1 MMKIVLRSRLMSGL
15 VGLLGAIVASRRPA
29 LAMDNCGSTGHP
41 ATIFVDG
48 VVDSADY
55 QSLYSGGNPMIA
67 VNSSWHSGTDVS
79 GSANFYVTFYDK
91 NGSNVASVWSSM
103 QNIAGGFC
111 VTFNTPTTAWQTFRV
126 IENQYG
132 SSGYCGSGSAYSG
145 CAF

>member
-1 MMKIVLRSRLMSGL
+1 MMKIVRRSKLMSGFIGML
-15 VGLLGAIVASRRPA
+15 KAIIASRRAA
-29 LAMDNCGSTGHP
+29 LAIDNCSSTGHP

-79 GSANFYVTFYDK
+79 GSAHFYVTFFDK
-91 NGSNVASVWSSM
+91 SGSPVGNIFSSM
-103 QNIAGGFC
+103 QNVGGGFC
-111 VTFNTPTTAWQTFRV
+111 VSFNTPTVAWQTFRV

-132 SSGYCGSGSAYSG
+132 SSGYFANGSAYSG
-145 CAF
+145 CGF